1 MLGLRIPSRQVRTL
15 KEVIKKQTH
24 HIEVRLSR
32 HMFLARPCGRSAPP
46 TRPSGSCQPSSTK
59 SCPQTRPAT
68 QRVST
73 PQNTLHAHR
82 SMQEL
87 QTQLDQLVYSH
98 PNLKSLP
105 AAPSEAPHRIVLKG
119 TTLSSG
125 VHRVPQFV
133 VSVL

>member
-32 HMFLARPCGRSAPP
+32 HMLSRAPVRQIRAAHAPIWELSTELDQVVSANAPCD
-46 TRPSGSCQPSSTK
+46 
-59 SCPQTRPAT
+59 AT
-68 QRVST
+68 CFDAAEHV
-73 PQNTLHAHR
+73 AHR

-105 AAPSEAPHRIVLKG
+105 AAPSEAPLASFSRALHCP
-119 TTLSSG
+119 G
-125 VHRVPQFV
+125 VHRVPQLV